1 MRDPSVRECSL
12 RLCADAASVEAGVF
26 AVFVL
31 FALCAFIVRLH
42 YVMANARRSNV
53 DATVGPRTR
62 RFCKAHTRWHYHRGT
77 DARGVMTAWPS

>member
-31 FALCAFIVRLH
+31 FALCAFI
-42 YVMANARRSNV
+42 M
-53 DATVGPRTR
+53 
-62 RFCKAHTRWHYHRGT
+62 
-77 DARGVMTAWPS
+77 